1 MNNGVRVSI
10 ILAVIT
16 IAMLGLYYA
25 SLEDPEATVVASTE
39 PPIQEVI
46 LETDLEAPVDEPE
59 PPMETFPESEPAGS
73 SDIREVETAD
83 PDPLLDVQV
92 SDAGA
97 DAVEDDSEPNTES
110 LDAANDSTMESPG
123 RSEAPPAA
131 TAEMG
136 EEPTTTAP
144 VESVDAPAPDATEPQ
159 TEPQTDA
166 QPDPGTGPDGDAPSE
181 STRSETDPPRGRA
194 PVLGRPVDQ
203 PGVGMHRLVAPGD
216 ESVDLNRAVRLLQSR
231 ETGNVADDAT
241 GTAWI
246 VVPDRFVESISDV
259 AITEPQGDD
268 VLVLVRTDT
277 RGSLGLSGDVSSARV
292 VLEPNGINH
301 GVNFRIEPQ
310 SINTVSSAS
319 LNLVRVPLAW
329 VQDGRIVLVET
340 RPISISGQGRIAGGF
355 DRATADRLALG
366 LLADPAV
373 SAPVATRPSPAES
386 TPVDP
391 GSVVLPG
398 NPGGLPAD
406 AYVEYTVQSG
416 ETFESIAGMWFGDTS
431 RFSDISRANPLVD
444 PNNIALGQVIKLPPR
459 DLPRRIVVDP
469 PDAQGV
475 RIHEVR
481 SGETLS
487 DIALAAYGKSS
498 KWTVIYEANKAMI
511 GPDSSKLQVGM
522 ELVIP

>member
-1 MNNGVRVSI
+1 
-10 ILAVIT
+10 
-16 IAMLGLYYA
+16 
-25 SLEDPEATVVASTE
+25 
-39 PPIQEVI
+39 
-46 LETDLEAPVDEPE
+46 
-59 PPMETFPESEPAGS
+59 
-73 SDIREVETAD
+73 
-83 PDPLLDVQV
+83 
-92 SDAGA
+92 
-97 DAVEDDSEPNTES
+97 
-110 LDAANDSTMESPG
+110 
-123 RSEAPPAA
+123 
-131 TAEMG
+131 
-136 EEPTTTAP
+136 
-144 VESVDAPAPDATEPQ
+144 
-159 TEPQTDA
+159 
-166 QPDPGTGPDGDAPSE
+166 
-181 STRSETDPPRGRA
+181 
-194 PVLGRPVDQ
+194 
-203 PGVGMHRLVAPGD
+203 MHRLVAPGD

-366 LLADPAV
+366 LLADPTV
-373 SAPVATRPSPAES
+373 SAPVATRPSTAES